1 MPKLYAMVGGAG
13 YVAPKHMEAIRDT
26 GGQLVAIFDPN
37 DSIGIIDSYFPNCYV
52 FNQWYKFHKAIQKFN
67 LDYFVICSPNNHH
80 MFHIE
85 YGLSMAN
92 NVICE
97 KPLVIDPAEMESL
110 EETIDIKYRYPYK
123 DKTIYPVL
131 QLRDLQPGPVYAMDN
146 TVNVTYHTPRG
157 FWYSQ
162 SWKFNPAASGGL
174 LMNIGIHLFDF
185 LIYKFG
191 AVKGY
196 ELYYM
201 NGFSAAGYL
210 KLARANV
217 RWNLSID
224 PDNKPCREFVVNREC
239 WKFRNDQ
246 FKNAHTLVYQ
256 NILNGNGHDYLT
268 TLAAIKLVTKLNERA
283 KGRLWAD
290 YDHMQMKGWKI

>member
-1 MPKLYAMVGGAG
+1 
-13 YVAPKHMEAIRDT
+13 MEAIRDT
-26 GGQLVAIFDPN
+26 GGQLAVIYDPN

-52 FNQWYKFHKAIQKFN
+52 YNQWFKFHKAIQQIP

-85 YGLSMAN
+85 YGLSMAD

-97 KPLVIDPAEMESL
+97 KPLVIDPAELESL
-110 EETIDIKYRYPYK
+110 EETIDISYSYPHK
-123 DKTIYPVL
+123 VKTVYPVL
-131 QLRDLQPGPVYAMDN
+131 QLRDLHPGRELGKDN
-146 TVNVTYHTPRG
+146 IVDVTYHTPRG

-162 SWKFNPAASGGL
+162 SWKFNPAQSGGL

-191 AVKGY
+191 PAFEY
-196 ELYYM
+196 ELDYM

-210 KLARANV
+210 KLARAKV
-217 RWNLSID
+217 KWNISID
-224 PDNKPCREFVVNREC
+224 PDNEPRREFVVNDNL
-239 WKFRNDQ
+239 WKFGNDQ

-268 TLAAIKLVTKLNERA
+268 TLAAIKLVANMNEKA

-290 YDHMQMKGWKI
+290 YDHMQMKGWKT